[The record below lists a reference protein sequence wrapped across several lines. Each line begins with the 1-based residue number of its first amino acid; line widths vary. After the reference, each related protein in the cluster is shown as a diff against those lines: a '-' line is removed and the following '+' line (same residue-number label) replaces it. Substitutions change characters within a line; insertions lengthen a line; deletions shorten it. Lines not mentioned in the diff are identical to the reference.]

1 MKLSSYTNV
10 EYKAKQPQKSM
21 PYDGQNYILV
31 HFRNDNPELK
41 DMQSL
46 LARETAVGYKHLL

>member
-1 MKLSSYTNV
+1 
-10 EYKAKQPQKSM
+10 M
-21 PYDGQNYILV
+21 PYNGQNYILV